1 MENINAL
8 NEISKGASMGVDA
21 ISYIIDKVDDEK
33 FKKLLSNQKSFY
45 EEIKCDIMD
54 LFSRY
59 DSEESPSDTTTLK
72 KAMTWSSINMKTLKD
87 HSPSKIAELLLNGTN
102 MGIIEGRKI
111 LNNKDID
118 ESVEKIIDRFV
129 KEQERFVE
137 SLKDFL

>member
-59 DSEESPSDTTTLK
+59 DSEESPSDTTTLN

>member
-59 DSEESPSDTTTLK
+59 DSEESPSDTTTLN

-118 ESVEKIIDRFV
+118 EFVEKIIDRFV

>member
-59 DSEESPSDTTTLK
+59 DSEESPSDTTTLN

-129 KEQERFVE
+129 KEQEHFVE

>member
-59 DSEESPSDTTTLK
+59 DSEEIPSDTTTLN